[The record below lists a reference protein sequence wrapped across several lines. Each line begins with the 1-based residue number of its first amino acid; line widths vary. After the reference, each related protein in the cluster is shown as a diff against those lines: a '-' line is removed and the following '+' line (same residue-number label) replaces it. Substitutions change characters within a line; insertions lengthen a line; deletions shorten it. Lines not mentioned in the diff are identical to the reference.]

1 MDQRRLRPSARLGEA
16 EWVARRLAP
25 FGSTVASVVP
35 DRFPAYVRILHPGRS
50 MDGSALRW
58 SDVALKSGRMMH
70 RLVQFHAI
78 NRSPVAV
85 SEGAVEPPQPG
96 NLADD
101 LLSVMCAALAEQGR
115 A

>member
-1 MDQRRLRPSARLGEA
+1 
-16 EWVARRLAP
+16 
-25 FGSTVASVVP
+25 
-35 DRFPAYVRILHPGRS
+35 

-101 LLSVMCAALAEQGR
+101 LLSVMCVALAEHTSTPESCWFCLWEGYGWLHEGSKSTVSF
-115 A
+115 